1 MALKTPASRVIIAWH
16 NPEVIIL
23 FGNAAG
29 SKVKR
34 EQGSNPALVNI
45 FKIQAVLKITV
56 HICGGSSVLAWVSS
70 RPETLF

>member
-1 MALKTPASRVIIAWH
+1 MALKTPASHVIIAWH

-45 FKIQAVLKITV
+45 QNP
-56 HICGGSSVLAWVSS
+56 CSS
-70 RPETLF
+70 RDYCTHFVEEVAC